1 MKISSRHLPAQFV
14 LLALLILLTATL
26 AACSSKPPQPD
37 WQGNAYSSLQSFSSA
52 YLSGDT
58 RVADVEFARA
68 RNAVASTGRPDLVA
82 RTELMR
88 CATRVASL
96 EFDNCAGFQP
106 LAQDADAA
114 ERSYAAYLNGQ
125 WQGLDTGLL
134 PVQHRDVVSSGR
146 LGEIQDPL
154 SRLVAAGAL
163 LQSRRLTPADIATA
177 TETASAQGWRRPLLA
192 WLGVQSQR
200 AKAAGDV
207 DAQARLQRRMDLVAT
222 PSPQTKN

>member
-1 MKISSRHLPAQFV
+1 MKKPSPCRS
-14 LLALLILLTATL
+14 ALLGLLTVAL

-68 RNAVASTGRPDLVA
+68 RDAVASTGRPDLVA
-82 RTELMR
+82 RAELMR

-96 EFDNCAGFQP
+96 EFDNCASFQP
-106 LAQDADAA
+106 LAPDADAA

-125 WQGLDTGLL
+125 WQGLDSSLL
-134 PVQHRDVVSSGR
+134 PAQHRSVVSSGR

-154 SRLVAAGAL
+154 ARLVAAGAL
-163 LQSRRLTPADIATA
+163 LKSGRLTPADITTA

-192 WLGVQSQR
+192 WLGIQSQR
-200 AKAAGDV
+200 AKAAGDA
-207 DAQARLQRRMDLVAT
+207 DAQARLQRRMDLVAK
-222 PSPQTKN
+222 PLPKPNN

>member
-1 MKISSRHLPAQFV
+1 MKNFSISLLGLG
-14 LLALLILLTATL
+14 LLAATAAL
-26 AACSSKPPQPD
+26 SACSSKPPQPD

-52 YLSGDT
+52 YLTGDT

-82 RTELMR
+82 RAELMR

-106 LAQDADAA
+106 LAQDADAGQ
-114 ERSYAAYLNGQ
+114 RSYAAYLNGQ
-125 WQGLDTGLL
+125 WQGLDASLL
-134 PVQHRDVVSSGR
+134 PPQHKTAVSTGR
-146 LGEIQDPL
+146 LGDIQDPL
-154 SRLVAAGAL
+154 SQLVAAGAL
-163 LQSRRLTPADIATA
+163 LQSGRLTPADIATA

-200 AKAAGDV
+200 AKAAGDAAAL
-207 DAQARLQRRMDLVAT
+207 AQLQRRMDLVAK
-222 PSPQTKN
+222 PAP

>member
-1 MKISSRHLPAQFV
+1 MKISYCY
-14 LLALLILLTATL
+14 LLGLFTLTL
-26 AACSSKPPQPD
+26 SACSSQPPQPD

-52 YLSGDT
+52 YLTGDT

-82 RTELMR
+82 RVELTR

-106 LAQDADAA
+106 LAQDADVG

-125 WQGLDTGLL
+125 WQGLDAGLL
-134 PVQHRDVVSSGR
+134 PPQHRTVVSTGG
-146 LGEIQDPL
+146 LGEISDPL
-154 SRLVAAGAL
+154 SQLVAAGAL
-163 LQSRRLTPADIATA
+163 LQSGRLTPADIATA

-200 AKAAGDV
+200 AKAAGDA
-207 DAQARLQRRMDLVAT
+207 DAQARLQRRMDLVAK
-222 PSPQTKN
+222 PAH